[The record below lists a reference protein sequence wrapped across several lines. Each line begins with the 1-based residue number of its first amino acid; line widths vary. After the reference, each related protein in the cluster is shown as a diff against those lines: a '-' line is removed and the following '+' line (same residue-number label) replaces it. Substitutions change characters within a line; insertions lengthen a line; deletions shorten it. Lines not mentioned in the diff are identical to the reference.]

1 MWLAWHNLTGQ
12 DLEWPDFDSIVAV
25 VGWSALVGYMYNIR
39 LADFEREANHKFG
52 GSLIKILF
60 LINLHVRVWIIT
72 PHDAKHQ
79 IELEK

>member
-52 GSLIKILF
+52 GS
-60 LINLHVRVWIIT
+60 
-72 PHDAKHQ
+72 
-79 IELEK
+79 